1 MAIPLIIS
9 ADDYAQGPAIDHGI
23 LDLIRMG
30 RLTATSC
37 LSLSPCWREAAAAI
51 TPEIRQQADIGLH
64 LDFTTYSRPVR
75 HSHPQ
80 LVMRSLLR
88 SLDYQEVKATVAQ
101 QLDAFEREMH
111 SAPDYIDG
119 HQHVHQLPQ
128 VRDALL
134 AELQARYAGKLPWI
148 RISHPAHDGVKGR
161 VISALGSWAMRR
173 QALSRGFAV
182 TDTLLGVYGF
192 DSSAASYQKQ
202 LRTWLA
208 MAGKEI
214 GAGRLCA
221 LMCHPGLPGTDVTD
235 PIRQARSVEY
245 EVFCSPG
252 FTGMLQELNITPAK
266 ASQLLAR

>member
-37 LSLSPCWREAAAAI
+37 LSLSPRWREAAAAI
-51 TPEIRQQADIGLH
+51 TPEVRQQADIGLH
-64 LDFTTYSRPVR
+64 LDFTTYSLPVR
-75 HSHPQ
+75 HPHPQ
-80 LVMRSLLR
+80 LVMRSLLK
-88 SLDYQEVKATVAQ
+88 SLDPQQLKATIAQ
-101 QLDAFEREMH
+101 QLDAFEREMN
-111 SAPDYIDG
+111 SAPDYVDG

-134 AELQARYAGKLPWI
+134 DELQSRYAGKLPWI
-148 RISHPAHDGVKGR
+148 RISHPAHDGVKGW
-161 VISALGSWAMRR
+161 VISALGSWAMRK

-182 TDTLLGVYGF
+182 TDTLLGVYAF
-192 DSSAASYQKQ
+192 DSSAATYQKQ
-202 LRTWLA
+202 LRRWLA

-221 LMCHPGLPGTDVTD
+221 LMCHPGLAGTDGTD
-235 PIRQARSVEY
+235 PIRQARPIEY
-245 EVFCSPG
+245 EVFSGPG
-252 FTGMLQELNITPAK
+252 FAGMLQELDVRPAK
-266 ASQLLAR
+266 ASQLFAR